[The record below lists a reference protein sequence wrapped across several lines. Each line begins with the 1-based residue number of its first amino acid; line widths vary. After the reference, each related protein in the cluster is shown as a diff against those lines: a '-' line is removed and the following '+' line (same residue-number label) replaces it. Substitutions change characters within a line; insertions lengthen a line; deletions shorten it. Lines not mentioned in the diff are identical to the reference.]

1 MVFFPPDSM
10 FVSIVIPV
18 YNSSVL
24 EEIVERIEAA
34 FAGRDE
40 GYEILFVDDFSPD
53 PGVWPALARL
63 AERRPAVAAI
73 QLTRNFGQNAATL
86 CGLRESRGDVV
97 FTMDD
102 DLEHGPEDI
111 PRFLALA
118 DHDIVIAQFARTRHS
133 WFRRAASR
141 VKGEFDWLIV
151 GKPRHLQFSSYRM
164 LSRVVVDGILSIKT
178 PHPFIPALMFHV
190 STDAVGLPVE
200 HQARRRG
207 TSNYTFLK
215 LLRLFSDLLIHNSS
229 IVLRL
234 VGQAGIAI
242 AGVSFAVAAWVIYRK
257 LVYRIALQGWA
268 SLFAALLL
276 IGGMLLFGL
285 GVIGEY
291 LIRIIESSEARPSYF
306 VRRRSR
312 NGAAAQGT
320 GADGPVSSQPRI
332 VSSTRS

>member
-1 MVFFPPDSM
+1 
-10 FVSIVIPV
+10 
-18 YNSSVL
+18 
-24 EEIVERIEAA
+24 
-34 FAGRDE
+34 
-40 GYEILFVDDFSPD
+40 
-53 PGVWPALARL
+53 
-63 AERRPAVAAI
+63 
-73 QLTRNFGQNAATL
+73 
-86 CGLRESRGDVV
+86 
-97 FTMDD
+97 
-102 DLEHGPEDI
+102 
-111 PRFLALA
+111 
-118 DHDIVIAQFARTRHS
+118 
-133 WFRRAASR
+133 
-141 VKGEFDWLIV
+141 
-151 GKPRHLQFSSYRM
+151 M
-164 LSRVVVDGILSIKT
+164 LNRVVVDGILSIKT

-190 STDAVGLPVE
+190 STDAAGLPVE

-207 TSNYTFLK
+207 TSNYTVLK

-257 LVYRIALQGWA
+257 LVYKIALQGWA

-312 NGAAAQGT
+312 NRLGGHGA
-320 GADGPVSSQPRI
+320 GADGTPAVLVPRENRLQHAILIGRGKERRRTATGAAVRSRPRSPAVRDPRREPASHRRLMQRHIMADRLDAGRREVRDQAGAVRREDSSR
-332 VSSTRS
+332 

>member
-1 MVFFPPDSM
+1 MVFFPADSM

-24 EEIVERIEAA
+24 EEIVERIEAV
-34 FAGRDE
+34 FAGRGD

-53 PGVWPALARL
+53 PAVWPALAAL
-63 AERRPAVAAI
+63 AERRPAVTAI

-133 WFRRAASR
+133 LFRRAASR
-141 VKGEFDWLIV
+141 LKGEFDWLIV

-164 LSRVVVDGILSIKT
+164 LNRVVVDGMLSIKT

-207 TSNYTFLK
+207 TSNYTVLK
-215 LLRLFSDLLIHNSS
+215 L
-229 IVLRL
+229 LRL

-242 AGVSFAVAAWVIYRK
+242 AGISFAVAAWVIYRK

-312 NGAAAQGT
+312 GGAAGQGA
-320 GADGPVSSQPRI
+320 GADGTAAVSSHPSI
-332 VSSTRS
+332 ASSTRS